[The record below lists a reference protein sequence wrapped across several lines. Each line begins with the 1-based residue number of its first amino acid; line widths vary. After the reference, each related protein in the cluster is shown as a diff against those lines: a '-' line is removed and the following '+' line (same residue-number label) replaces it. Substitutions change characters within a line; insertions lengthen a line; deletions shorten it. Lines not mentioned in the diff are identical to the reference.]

1 MKQRGGHDRRPERG
15 ERSERPERGERP
27 ERSERPERGERPERP
42 ERGGDRGPRRT
53 FGPKREAPAPTI
65 DDYREPSEEIF

>member
-1 MKQRGGHDRRPERG
+1 HNGNDRRGG
-15 ERSERPERGERP
+15 ERGERP
-27 ERSERPERGERPERP
+27 ERNDRGERGERP

-65 DDYREPSEEIF
+65 DDYREPTDEIF